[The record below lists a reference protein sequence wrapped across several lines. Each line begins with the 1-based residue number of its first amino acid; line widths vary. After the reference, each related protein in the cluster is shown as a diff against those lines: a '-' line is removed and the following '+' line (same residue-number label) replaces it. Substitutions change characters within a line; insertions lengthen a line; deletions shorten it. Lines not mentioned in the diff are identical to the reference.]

1 MSNAISSAKS
11 DLIPDAHSDAM
22 AEVRVEHENG
32 MVIITINRPEQR
44 NAINRAVSYGACA
57 AFDEL
62 DARDDL
68 RVGILT
74 GAGGT
79 FCSGMDLKAFLRGE
93 VTRVE
98 GRGLLGIAFT
108 PPKKPVIAAVEGYAL
123 AGGFEAVLACDL
135 TVAARNA
142 QFGIPEAKRGLAA
155 AAGGLMRLPRLI
167 PQRIA
172 MELALTGD
180 FLSAE
185 RAAQFGLV
193 NVLTEP
199 GEALAEAKKLAA
211 RIIANAPMSVA
222 ASKRVIVEQRDWP
235 IAQMFVRQQA
245 ITDPVLKSEDAR
257 EGAAAFAQ
265 KRKPDWQGREACLL

>member
-1 MSNAISSAKS
+1 MS
-11 DLIPDAHSDAM
+11 
-22 AEVRVEHENG
+22 EVLVEHQG
-32 MVIITINRPEQR
+32 GLVIITINRPEAK
-44 NAINRAVSYGACA
+44 NAVNRAVSYGVCA
-57 AFDEL
+57 AVDEL

-98 GRGLLGIAFT
+98 GRGIMGIAMT
-108 PPKKPVIAAVEGYAL
+108 PPKKPLIAAVEGYAL
-123 AGGFEAVLACDL
+123 AGGFEAMLACDL
-135 TVAARNA
+135 TVASRDAK
-142 QFGIPEAKRGLAA
+142 FGIPEVKRGLAA
-155 AAGGLMRLPRLI
+155 AAGGLMRLPRVI

-172 MELALTGD
+172 MEMALTGD
-180 FLSAE
+180 MISAE
-185 RAAQFGLV
+185 RAAQYGLI

-211 RIIANAPMSVA
+211 RIIANAPLSVA

-235 IAQMFVRQQA
+235 IAEMFARQLE
-245 ITDPVLKSEDAR
+245 ITAPILASADAR
-257 EGAAAFAQ
+257 EGAAAFAE
-265 KRKPDWQGREACLL
+265 KRKPDWKGR